1 MLGRLAQLRA
11 EYGRSDL
18 PFEIHATTEDSFTPE
33 GIERLEA
40 LGVTHTGGGFGRFNP
55 YGLEA
60 DPETLQEKLDNL
72 ARFGETVINR

>member
-1 MLGRLAQLRA
+1 M
-11 EYGRSDL
+11 
-18 PFEIHATTEDSFTPE
+18 
-33 GIERLEA
+33 
-40 LGVTHTGGGFGRFNP
+40 THTGGGFGRFNP